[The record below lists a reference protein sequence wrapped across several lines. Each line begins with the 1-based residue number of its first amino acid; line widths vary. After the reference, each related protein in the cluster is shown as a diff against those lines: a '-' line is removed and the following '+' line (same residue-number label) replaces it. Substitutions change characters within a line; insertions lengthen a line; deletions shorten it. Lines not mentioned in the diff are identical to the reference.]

1 MIHWHTYSSVRKVS
15 IIIMMGVAAFLIVS
29 AYGYMHG
36 PLEAVAKNLV
46 GKNELPLRG
55 KLRQPVAPKNAVFG
69 MIYINTRDN
78 REYIFDGA
86 QWVPHDYTV
95 DEFYRQQESA
105 QLQIAKGLSPSGAP
119 DAGTGAQPQFL
130 PAGEVLPPGNCGTG
144 TGAHDKHGA
153 FECQVC
159 HYVGGVLCFDVNGPA
174 VSPGNPLPSFDA
186 TAKTCSN
193 IACHGVPAGTFSYY
207 FPGGDGEPVLN
218 TVTYGGNTVPTPSW
232 YATGLGCGACHPNP
246 PRNGSSGSNVWHSG
260 YHAGGPTTA
269 PNQCQFCHPD
279 ASGTGGLGTT
289 ITNPTL
295 HANGIVNVQAT
306 FRSTCFG
313 CH

>member
-1 MIHWHTYSSVRKVS
+1 MIHWRTYSGVRKVL

-29 AYGYMHG
+29 IYGYMQG
-36 PLEAVAKNLV
+36 PLEAVAKNL
-46 GKNELPLRG
+46 GMKNDLPLRG
-55 KLRQPVAPKNAVFG
+55 KLRQPAAPKNAVFG

-95 DEFYRQQESA
+95 DEFYRQKEKIQS
-105 QLQIAKGLSPSGAP
+105 QIANDLASQSLLADEVLPTGNCG
-119 DAGTGAQPQFL
+119 AGTGAH
-130 PAGEVLPPGNCGTG
+130 A
-144 TGAHDKHGA
+144 KHAA
-153 FECQVC
+153 FDCQVC
-159 HYVGGVLCFDVNGPA
+159 HYVGGVLCFDSNGPA
-174 VSPGNPLPSFDA
+174 VAPGQPLPSFDA

-193 IACHGVPAGTFSYY
+193 IACHGVPTGTFSYY

-218 TVTYGGNTVPTPSW
+218 TVTYGGTTVATPSW
-232 YATGLGCGACHPNP
+232 YATGLGCGACHGNP
-246 PRNGSSGSNVWHSG
+246 PRNGSNGSNAWHSG

-279 ASGTGGLGTT
+279 ASGSGGIGTT

-295 HANGIVNVQAT
+295 HANGVVNVQAT
-306 FRSTCFG
+306 FRSSCFG